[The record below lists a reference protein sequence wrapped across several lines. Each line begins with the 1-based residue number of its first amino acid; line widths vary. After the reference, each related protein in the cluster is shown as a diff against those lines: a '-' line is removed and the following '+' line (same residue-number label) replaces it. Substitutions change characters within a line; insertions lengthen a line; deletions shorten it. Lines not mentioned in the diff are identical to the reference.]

1 MSSDVPRR
9 IGLLGGIVAFCITL
23 LSRLLQHSQPLTAMK
38 KAGLSAAILAVM
50 IWLCAY
56 VVLGLVSDGMRRNKT
71 Q

>member
-9 IGLLGGIVAFCITL
+9 IGLLGGIMAFCIAL
-23 LSRLLQHSQPLTAMK
+23 LCGLLQHARPLAAMK

-50 IWLCAY
+50 IWLCTY
-56 VVLGLVSDGMRRNKT
+56 VVLGLVSDGMRRSST